1 MSDAERIKPAAFWET
16 QSLEQMT
23 DPQWES
29 LCDGCGRCCLLK
41 LQDIET
47 DETFYT
53 RVSCRLLDIEHC
65 RCTDYKNRA
74 KRVPACLD
82 IRKMTQQEHRWL
94 PESCAYRR
102 LSTGQGLPHWHPL
115 ITGDPD
121 SVKNAG
127 FRASAFCVSEAYIHP
142 EQLEEHII
150 ILSVD

>member
-1 MSDAERIKPAAFWET
+1 MNAFWET
-16 QSLEQMT
+16 LSLEQMT
-23 DPQWES
+23 DQQWEL

-41 LQDIET
+41 LQDVET

-53 RVSCRLLDIEHC
+53 RVSCRLLDIERC

-74 KRVPACLD
+74 SRVPACLQ
-82 IRKMTQQEHRWL
+82 IRKMAQETWRWL
-94 PESCAYRR
+94 PESCAYRC
-102 LSTGQGLPHWHPL
+102 LSMGRALPRWHPL

-127 FRASAFCVSEAYIHP
+127 ITVDTFGVSEEYIHP

-150 ILSVD
+150 TLSVG